1 MKIKRRFTKKG
12 DGPYA
17 SFEFVRRSSEVRNQD
32 GSVVHKAE
40 DVTVPSSW
48 SQLATDILTQ
58 KYFRRTG
65 VPMLDEEG
73 SPVLDG
79 DGEPIKGSEHDA
91 RQVFDRLADTWTDW
105 GKKHG
110 YFETAA
116 DARAFRDEISY
127 MLAEQMAAP
136 NSPQWFNTGLYH
148 AYQIAGNPQGH
159 YYFDPETQ
167 SVKLSK
173 SAYERPQPHACFI
186 QSIKD
191 DLVNEGGIMDLW
203 IREARLFKY
212 GSGTGSNFSDIRA
225 EGEPLSGGGKSSGL
239 MSFLKIGDRAAGAI
253 KSGGTTRRAAKMISL
268 DVDHPDIEEFI
279 DWKVHEEEKVAALVA
294 GSKMMKRK
302 FHDLLTVCK
311 EESEHD
317 EPNFD
322 LTANRKLQLAIE
334 KARAALIPEAYI
346 QRVMGY
352 AKQGILSLD
361 LSEYDVDWE
370 SEAYQTVSGQNVN
383 NSIRV
388 SNGFFEAVEKD
399 ENWKLTYRTD
409 GAVAKEI
416 PAKDLWM
423 KIGKAAWACADPG
436 LQYDTTINEWHTC
449 PAGGKIRASNPCSEY
464 MFLDDTACNLASLNL
479 LKFLDADGVFDIEAF
494 RHACRLWTIVLEI
507 SVLMASFPSEPIAVK
522 SYQYRTLGLG
532 FANLGTLLMYMG
544 LPYDSDEGRA
554 IAGAV
559 SAVMTSEAYITSAEM
574 ASRLGPFPLYEENRE
589 SMLRVIRNHQRAAY
603 NCNPGEYEGLSVTPM
618 AVNPAFCPEYLLTA
632 ARYGWDKA
640 LELGEEHGYRNA
652 QVSVVAPTGTIG
664 LVMGCDT
671 TGIEPDYSLVKFK
684 KLAGGGSVKIINGG
698 IASALKK
705 LGYGDKEIEAI
716 VSYAIGRQTLAGA
729 PHISNT
735 SLKEKG
741 FTPEVI
747 EKIENALPGVF
758 RLENAFTPHIIGRE
772 FVTENLGVWE
782 EALSNA
788 NFSLLSHLGF
798 TEDQISAAEDYI
810 CGTMTLEG
818 APYLKDEHLPVF
830 DCASR
835 CGLKGKRYIAVDGHL
850 KMMAAV
856 QPFVS
861 GSISKTVNMPAESSV
876 QEVLDVYMRGWK
888 YMLKGIALYRD
899 SSKLSQ
905 PLANVA
911 LTNPLA
917 EAEAEMLEDRRQ
929 AIIKERVVVRYLNQ
943 RRRLPERRSGYTQ
956 KATVGG
962 HKIYLRT
969 GEYEDNTLGEI
980 FLDMHKEGA
989 AFRSLMNCFAIAV
1002 SLGLQHGVP
1011 LEEFVDA
1018 FTFTGFEPSGIVQG
1032 HDRIK
1037 MARSI
1042 IDYIFRDLAIT
1053 YLDRDDLGHVQMPEP
1068 TLDEPKSDTPKD
1080 GWAEIG
1086 KTDADEDVFYQVFP
1100 EASDVTLKKPE
1111 KDAKKPLPDRRNGS
1125 SAKPKNGDGSAKKS
1139 VKSDTPVSTPPKK
1152 KIKASSVSHSGAVSS
1167 SRVLHEYEIK
1177 DPVRISKALGYT
1189 GNMCPSC
1196 NQFTMVR
1203 NGTCERCTNCGESS
1217 GGCS

>member
-1 MKIKRRFTKKG
+1 MKIIRRFTKKG
-12 DGPYA
+12 DGSYA
-17 SFEFVRRSSEVRNQD
+17 SFHFVNRSSEVRNQD
-32 GSVVHKAE
+32 GSIIHKS
-40 DVTVPSSW
+40 DGVFVPETW

-73 SPVLDG
+73 HSVLDG
-79 DGEPIKGSEHDA
+79 EGEPIKGAENDA
-91 RQVFDRLADTWTDW
+91 RQIFDRLADTWADW
-105 GKKHG
+105 GKKNS
-110 YFETAA
+110 YFESAA
-116 DARAFRDEISY
+116 DARAFRDEIAY
-127 MLAEQMAAP
+127 MLAEQIAAP

-148 AYQIAGNPQGH
+148 AYGITGSAQGH
-159 YYFDPETQ
+159 FYFDPKTET
-167 SVKLSK
+167 VKLSK
-173 SAYERPQPHACFI
+173 NAYERPQPHACFI

-212 GSGTGSNFSDIRA
+212 GSGTGSNFSYIRG
-225 EGEPLSGGGKSSGL
+225 EGESLSGGGRSSGL

-268 DVDHPDIEEFI
+268 DIDHPDIEEFI

-294 GSKMMKRK
+294 GSKMMKLK
-302 FHDLLTVCK
+302 FHDLLSACQA
-311 EESEHD
+311 ESEGG

-322 LTANRKLQLAIE
+322 LDTNQKLRLAIE
-334 KARAALIPEAYI
+334 KARAAMIPETYI
-346 QRVMGY
+346 QRILGF

-388 SNGFFEAVEKD
+388 TNDFFKSLEKD
-399 ENWKLTYRTD
+399 ETWKLTFRTD
-409 GAVAKEI
+409 GQTAKEI
-416 PAKDLWM
+416 PTKDLWM
-423 KIGKAAWACADPG
+423 KLGKAAWACADPG
-436 LQYDTTINEWHTC
+436 VQYDTTINEWHTC

-464 MFLDDTACNLASLNL
+464 MFLDDTACNLASINL
-479 LKFLDADGVFDIEAF
+479 LKFLGDDGVFDIEGF
-494 RHACRLWTIVLEI
+494 RHACHLWTIVLEI
-507 SVLMASFPSEPIAVK
+507 SVLMASFPSESIALK

-544 LPYDSDEGRA
+544 MPYDSDEGRA
-554 IAGAV
+554 VAGSI
-559 SAVMTSEAYITSAEM
+559 SAIMSAEAYATSAEM
-574 ASRLGPFPLYEENRE
+574 ASELGVFSKYEENRE
-589 SMLRVIRNHQRAAY
+589 SMLRVIRNHRRAA
-603 NCNPGEYEGLSVTPM
+603 NITNPSEYEGLSITPM
-618 AVNPAFCPEYLLTA
+618 SINPVYCPTYLLEA
-632 ARYGWDKA
+632 ARAGWDRA
-640 LELGEEHGYRNA
+640 LELGEKHGYRNA
-652 QVSVVAPTGTIG
+652 QISVVAPTGTIG

-671 TGIEPDYSLVKFK
+671 TGIEPDYALVKFK

-698 IASALKK
+698 ITNVLKK
-705 LGYGDKEIEAI
+705 LQYSDKEVEAI
-716 VSYAIGRQTLAGA
+716 VSYAIGHQTLAGA
-729 PHISNT
+729 PHINNT

-741 FTPEVI
+741 FTPDI
-747 EKIENALPGVF
+747 LRKIENSLLSAF
-758 RLENAFTPHIIGRE
+758 RLENAFSPYVVGKKFLTEKLDVRE
-772 FVTENLGVWE
+772 ED
-782 EALSNA
+782 LSNP
-788 NFSLLSHLGF
+788 NFNMLFHLGF
-798 TEDQISAAEDYI
+798 TEDQISAAENYI
-810 CGTMTLEG
+810 CGTMSLEG
-818 APYLKDEHLPVF
+818 APYLKEEHLPVF
-830 DCASR
+830 DCASK
-835 CGLKGKRYIAVDGHL
+835 CGMRGTRYIAVDGHL

-856 QPFVS
+856 QPFIS
-861 GSISKTVNMPAESSV
+861 GAISKTVNMPMESSV
-876 QEVLDVYMRGWK
+876 QDVLDVYMDGWK
-888 YMLKGIALYRD
+888 YMLKGIAIYRD
-899 SSKLSQ
+899 CSKLSQ

-911 LTNPLA
+911 LAHPL
-917 EAEAEMLEDRRQ
+917 EAEISEERRQ
-929 AIIKERVVVRYLNQ
+929 TIVKERVLVRYLNQ

-962 HKIYLRT
+962 HKLYLRT

-1018 FTFTGFEPSGIVQG
+1018 FTFTGFEPSGVVQG

-1053 YLDRDDLGHVQMPEP
+1053 YLKRDDLGHVQMPKPSLDDPKNEP
-1068 TLDEPKSDTPKD
+1068 PKD

-1086 KTDADEDVFYQVFP
+1086 KNDVEEDVFYQVFP
-1100 EASDVTLKKPE
+1100 EASDITPKQTDKAQKPN
-1111 KDAKKPLPDRRNGS
+1111 APDRRVGRN
-1125 SAKPKNGDGSAKKS
+1125 AKPKNGDGSAKKARKKEAPAS
-1139 VKSDTPVSTPPKK
+1139 PPPTIRASASASAAPSD
-1152 KIKASSVSHSGAVSS
+1152 H
-1167 SRVLHEYEIK
+1167 VLHEHEIK
-1177 DPVRISKALGYT
+1177 DPGRISKALGYT

-1203 NGTCERCTNCGESS
+1203 NGTCERCTSCGESS